1 MKFAGSLLCLI
12 VLVTH
17 PIFSLGAVSP
27 GCENATRID
36 PNGKTLWNTNSEFID
51 LVNEAV
57 STGLSPE
64 QFAAECVQSQ
74 SQEADNTDQNN
85 NELNNQ
91 SATNETSQ
99 ASDVSVETPGT
110 TSTPSVAAKAATA
123 TAINPAWLAL
133 GLAGAGGGGGGGGS
147 SGGGSASGSC
157 TSSGN
162 SAASF
167 ETTEYLASY
176 APKEINAKT
185 AYALGCTGLGV
196 TVAVL
201 DGPSDSD
208 HPDLDAN
215 YVTGWDA
222 SHSDTNSDCGRL
234 AGCTGSHGVHVA
246 GIIAAEKNGTGMHG
260 IAYNAKIKPIAIFDD
275 ADTGDT
281 NTAQLAAAIGQGSGS
296 SIAVMNNS
304 WGAAT
309 VKSYSAGGGTRYYV
323 GPVSGSTLPA
333 TELNAWKTAVQTT
346 VVVFANGNDG
356 QNNVNGRMDAWSSN
370 AGAASGS
377 TAHADYLGYLSTS
390 AETNQNL
397 PSWRGSYFLSDP
409 DLAGKWL
416 TVVALNEND
425 AITSY
430 SNGCGVAKNYCI
442 SAPGGEL
449 NFGRDVGIYSTVNQG
464 DSSETG
470 DYAYKQGTSM
480 AAPVVSGTIAILK
493 EQFPNLTPSQL
504 VDLLISTA
512 TDLGAAGVD
521 EVYGVGKINLGSAA
535 TPQGGTS
542 VVGFSGN
549 AIPNS
554 HNSSTY
560 ISLSPIFNYVQPES
574 ITLGVFDKYKRAYEW
589 VPQIE
594 SETFKFSV
602 RDNFLKA
609 NVQKEQILYENSGFE
624 LGILGLSEGINEDEQ
639 FVKKYFAKSEMNGS
653 RIKIAYVGQHDKQ
666 REKYLDPKNIYFIEK
681 IFPVFE
687 KATLVESETDISDDT
702 KLLNY
707 SFIGKNEGASASNF
721 GTKIEKYNDNFA
733 LELGFSSLLEHQ
745 SVLGSR
751 FSGAFELGSGAKS
764 LIFEAGFKKQIEK
777 NLLING
783 HANFSKTKATFKNQD
798 LIEISNINA
807 RELSLGF
814 EFDDFLNEKQK
825 LLIDIIYPLSVTNGE
840 LTVKT
845 IEGYRNGDYNKV
857 LNRLDLVP
865 DNSPQIFNGKVE
877 RELGFGNIAIGI
889 TALKHFNNDGYSSEN
904 ILNFELSSRF

>member
-1 MKFAGSLLCLI
+1 MI
-12 VLVTH
+12 VLVSH

-27 GCENATRID
+27 GCENATKID
-36 PNGKTLWNTNSEFID
+36 SNGKTFWNTNSEFID

-57 STGLSPE
+57 SSGLSPE
-64 QFAAECVQSQ
+64 QFASECAQSQ

-85 NELNNQ
+85 NDPNNQ

-99 ASDVSVETPGT
+99 ASDASVQSAGT
-110 TSTPSVAAKAATA
+110 TSTPGVAAKAATA
-123 TAINPAWLAL
+123 TAFNPAWLAL

-147 SGGGSASGSC
+147 SSSGGTASGSC

-167 ETTEYLASY
+167 ETAEYLASY
-176 APKEINAKT
+176 ALKEINASS
-185 AYALGCTGLGV
+185 AYALGCTGQGV

-246 GIIAAEKNGTGMHG
+246 GIIAAEKNGSGMHG
-260 IAYNAKIKPIAIFDD
+260 VAYNAKIKPVAIFDD
-275 ADTGDT
+275 ADSDDT
-281 NTAQLAAAIGQGSGS
+281 NTAQLATAISQGSGS

-309 VKSYSAGGGTRYYV
+309 VKTYSSGGSTRYYV
-323 GPVSGSTLPA
+323 APVSGSSLSA

-356 QNNVNGRMDAWSSN
+356 QNNLNGRMHSWSSN
-370 AGAASGS
+370 AGASSGS
-377 TAHADYLGYLSTS
+377 TAHADYLGYLTTS
-390 AETNQNL
+390 VETNQNL
-397 PSWRGSYFLSDP
+397 PSWRGSYFLTDAN
-409 DLAGKWL
+409 LIGKWL

-442 SAPGGEL
+442 AAPGGEL
-449 NFGRDVGIYSTVNQG
+449 NFGRDAGIYSTVNQS
-464 DSSETG
+464 DSTESG

-480 AAPVVSGTIAILK
+480 AAPVVSGSIALLK
-493 EQFPNLTPSQL
+493 EQFPNLTPAQL

-535 TPQGGTS
+535 TPQGFTS
-542 VVGFSGN
+542 VVDFRGN
-549 AIPNS
+549 PIPNS

-560 ISLSPIFNYVQPES
+560 ISLSPIFNYVRPES
-574 ITLGVFDKYKRAYEW
+574 ISLGVFDKYKRAYEW
-589 VPQIE
+589 LPQIK
-594 SETFKFSV
+594 SETVNFSV
-602 RDNFLKA
+602 RDNFSKINA
-609 NVQKEQILYENSGFE
+609 HEDQILYKNRSFE

-639 FVKKYFAKSEMNGS
+639 FVKKYFANSEMNGS
-653 RIKIAYVGQHDKQ
+653 RIKVAYVSNHDKQ
-666 REKYLDPKNIYFIEK
+666 REKYLDPENIYFIEK

-687 KATLVESETDISDDT
+687 KATLVESETNISDDT

-707 SFIGKNEGASASNF
+707 SFIGKNKVTSASNF
-721 GTKIEKYNDNFA
+721 GMKIEKHNDNFE
-733 LELGFSSLLEHQ
+733 LELGLSSLLENQ
-745 SVLGSR
+745 SVLGSK
-751 FSGAFELGSGAKS
+751 FSGAFELENGAKS
-764 LIFEAGFKKQIEK
+764 IIFEAGFKKQIEK
-777 NLLING
+777 NFLING
-783 HANFSKTKATFKNQD
+783 HANFSKTRANFRNQD
-798 LIEISNINA
+798 LIEISNISA

-814 EFDDFLNEKQK
+814 ELDDFLKEKQK
-825 LLIDIIYPLSVTNGE
+825 LLIDVIYPLSVTNGE
-840 LTVKT
+840 LTIKT
-845 IEGYRNGDYNKV
+845 IEGYKNGDYNQIS
-857 LNRLDLVP
+857 NRLDLVP
-865 DNSPQIFNGKVE
+865 DNGPQIINGRIE
-877 RELGFGNIAIGI
+877 RELGFGTIAVGM
-889 TALKHFNNDGYSSEN
+889 TALNHFNNEGHSSEE
-904 ILNFELSSRF
+904 IINFELSSRF

>member
-1 MKFAGSLLCLI
+1 MI
-12 VLVTH
+12 VLVSH

-36 PNGKTLWNTNSEFID
+36 SNGKTFWNTNSEFID

-57 STGLSPE
+57 SSGLSPE
-64 QFAAECVQSQ
+64 QFASECAQSQ

-85 NELNNQ
+85 NDPNNQ
-91 SATNETSQ
+91 SATNETPQ
-99 ASDVSVETPGT
+99 ASDASGQTPGT
-110 TSTPSVAAKAATA
+110 TSTPTIAAKAAAA

-133 GLAGAGGGGGGGGS
+133 GLAGAGGGGGGGG
-147 SGGGSASGSC
+147 GGGSGAASGSC

-167 ETTEYLASY
+167 ETAEYLASY
-176 APKEINAKT
+176 ALKEINASS
-185 AYALGCTGLGV
+185 AYALGCTGQGV

-246 GIIAAEKNGTGMHG
+246 GIIAAEKNGSGMHG
-260 IAYNAKIKPIAIFDD
+260 VAYNAKIKPIAIFDD
-275 ADTGDT
+275 ADSDDT
-281 NTAQLAAAIGQGSGS
+281 NTVQLATAISQGSGS

-309 VKSYSAGGGTRYYV
+309 VKTYSSGGSTRYYV
-323 GPVSGSTLPA
+323 GPVSGSSLSA

-356 QNNVNGRMDAWSSN
+356 QNNLNGRMHSWSSN
-370 AGAASGS
+370 AGASSGS
-377 TAHADYLGYLSTS
+377 TAHADYLGYLTTS

-397 PSWRGSYFLSDP
+397 PSWRGSYFLTDAN
-409 DLAGKWL
+409 LIGKWL

-449 NFGRDVGIYSTVNQG
+449 NFGRDAGIYSTVNQS
-464 DSSETG
+464 DSTESG

-480 AAPVVSGTIAILK
+480 AAPVVSGSIALLK
-493 EQFPNLTPSQL
+493 EQFPNLTPTQL

-535 TPQGGTS
+535 TPQGFTS
-542 VVGFSGN
+542 VVDFRGN
-549 AIPNS
+549 PIPNS

-560 ISLSPIFNYVQPES
+560 ISLSPIFNYVRPES
-574 ITLGVFDKYKRAYEW
+574 ISLGVFDKYKRAYEW
-589 VPQIE
+589 LPQIK
-594 SETFKFSV
+594 SETVNFSV
-602 RDNFLKA
+602 RDNFSKINA
-609 NVQKEQILYENSGFE
+609 HEDQILYKNRSFE

-639 FVKKYFAKSEMNGS
+639 FVKKYFANSEMNGS
-653 RIKIAYVGQHDKQ
+653 RIKVAYVSNHDKQ
-666 REKYLDPKNIYFIEK
+666 REKYLDPENIYFIEK

-687 KATLVESETDISDDT
+687 KATLVESETNISDDT

-707 SFIGKNEGASASNF
+707 SFIVKNKGTSASSF
-721 GTKIEKYNDNFA
+721 GTKIEKHNHNFE
-733 LELGFSSLLEHQ
+733 LELGLSSLLEHQ
-745 SVLGSR
+745 SVLGSK
-751 FSGAFELGSGAKS
+751 FSGAFELESGAKS
-764 LIFEAGFKKQIEK
+764 IIFEAGFKKQIEK
-777 NLLING
+777 NFLING
-783 HANFSKTKATFKNQD
+783 HANFSKTRANFRNQD
-798 LIEISNINA
+798 LIEISNISA

-814 EFDDFLNEKQK
+814 ELDDFLKEKQK
-825 LLIDIIYPLSVTNGE
+825 LLIDVIYPLSVTNGE
-840 LTVKT
+840 LTIKT
-845 IEGYRNGDYNKV
+845 IEGYRNGDYNQV
-857 LNRLDLVP
+857 SNRLDLVP
-865 DNSPQIFNGKVE
+865 DNGPQIINGRIE
-877 RELGFGNIAIGI
+877 RELGFGTIAVGM
-889 TALKHFNNDGYSSEN
+889 TALNHFNNEGHSSEE
-904 ILNFELSSRF
+904 IINFELSSRF